1 MLCLHPALDKEVVS
15 MSVQCGIVGLPNVG
29 KSTLFNAL
37 TSSVAADA
45 QNYAFCTIEPN
56 VGVVEVPDHRLD
68 AISGLVKPKQQI
80 AAVTRFID
88 IAGLVRGASKG
99 EGLGNKFLSH
109 IRETQAIVHV
119 VRCYEDSNVV
129 HVEGKVDPVADCQ
142 VIENE
147 LQLADL
153 EVLDKAKEKAAKQN
167 KSGNKEAQMREQ
179 GCQILIDAILNQGWL
194 FAADLDEDTQVLA
207 QSLQLLSYKP
217 MLYVA
222 NVAEDIQ
229 ESSQLLADLE
239 SYAKQKN
246 AMVIPV
252 CAKIES
258 ELSELEEA
266 EKHEF
271 LEQMNMPEP
280 GLNRIIRAGYEL
292 LGLQTFFTAGEKE
305 VRAWTAPR
313 GATAP
318 QAASVIHTDF
328 EKGFIRA
335 EVIHYADFIK
345 HLGEA
350 GAKQAGLWHL
360 EGKDYVVED
369 GDVIYFRVNA

>member
-1 MLCLHPALDKEVVS
+1 